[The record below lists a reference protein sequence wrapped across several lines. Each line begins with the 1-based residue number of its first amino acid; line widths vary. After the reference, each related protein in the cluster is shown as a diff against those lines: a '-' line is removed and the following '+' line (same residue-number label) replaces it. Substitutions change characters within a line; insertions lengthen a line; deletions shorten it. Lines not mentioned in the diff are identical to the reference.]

1 MKILTEKYILEKEN
15 IKKETCIKI
24 ISVICYPRDRH
35 HEREKLKTNQNGI
48 RIANGDKVT
57 PSAAAMIKDYCNH
70 GVFIIISFFFFITA
84 WEIRLEN
91 KIEKSRKWEEKRLRL
106 ELKKNK

>member
-15 IKKETCIKI
+15 IKKKETCIKI

-35 HEREKLKTNQNGI
+35 HEREKMKRNQNGI

-70 GVFIIISFFFFITA
+70 GVFIVISSSFFYNSMRNT
-84 WEIRLEN
+84 L
-91 KIEKSRKWEEKRLRL
+91 RK
-106 ELKKNK
+106 